1 MSRPGLGGLSS
12 HVDAGDRVDKYRRL
26 TRVGGMGS
34 GPVGTRWVSVG
45 CIGRAAGVL
54 WKSEECYCRFR
65 LGMGLLLRVVRA
77 KVGFLVDVASAD
89 IAVMGRVQDMGRGRI
104 GV

>member
-1 MSRPGLGGLSS
+1 MEGTPS

-26 TRVGGMGS
+26 TRVRAVGS
-34 GPVGTRWVSVG
+34 GYLMGEWRVGRL
-45 CIGRAAGVL
+45 IGRAAGVL
-54 WKSEECYCRFR
+54 WTSKVV
-65 LGMGLLLRVVRA
+65 LLQIPAGHGNLLLRVAASKGKSRFSGA
-77 KVGFLVDVASAD
+77 SVASAD

>member
-1 MSRPGLGGLSS
+1 MEGTPS

-26 TRVGGMGS
+26 TRVRAVGS
-34 GPVGTRWVSVG
+34 GYLMGEWRVGRL
-45 CIGRAAGVL
+45 IGRAAGVL